1 MGEGEPG
8 AGAQPAGCGQLM
20 ARHGGE
26 ALDRP
31 SVTVEDLERWEDH
44 GAMWRTLEI
53 TDERATIELCTCY
66 GEPVDVVGSEAPEVL
81 EFVRARP
88 ASAS

>member
-1 MGEGEPG
+1 MSPD
-8 AGAQPAGCGQLM
+8 
-20 ARHGGE
+20 GGE
-26 ALDRP
+26 ALNRP
-31 SVTVEDLERWEDH
+31 SVSVADLERWEDH

-66 GEPVDVVGSEAPEVL
+66 GEPVDVVGSEEPEVI

-88 ASAS
+88 ASAP